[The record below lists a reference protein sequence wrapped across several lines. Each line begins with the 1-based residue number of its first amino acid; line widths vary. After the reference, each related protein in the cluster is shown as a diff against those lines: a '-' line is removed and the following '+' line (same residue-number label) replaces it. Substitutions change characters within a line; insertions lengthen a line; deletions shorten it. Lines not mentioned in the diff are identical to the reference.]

1 MRHLIALLL
10 IASLAQA
17 ETLGEAV
24 RSYLAAAET
33 AKTGPWEVTGALGI
47 TYTDGVTDT
56 TSISVGVDALGEWT
70 QWKVTIRWLSTY
82 TETEGTVAANEHILV
97 TRGDYK
103 LSDRASIFG
112 SLLLEYDEI
121 EGVEPR
127 IQFVLGYD
135 RRLVKKETFELL
147 GNLGGGVLYE
157 KYPAGGSTTDA
168 IAQAGVDW
176 TWQITKQ
183 LTYTQVLRFLPN
195 LRRRIPVHL
204 RVRLQHA
211 DLRDAR
217 PAPHDSRPVQL
228 RPPPGCGEERSQGG
242 ARHRHPLHEAEEE
255 GVVKRGRG
263 FPSP

>member
-10 IASLAQA
+10 VASLAQA
-17 ETLGEAV
+17 ETLGESV
-24 RSYLAAAET
+24 RGYLAAAET

-56 TSISVGVDALGEWT
+56 TSISAGVDALREWPE
-70 QWKVTIRWLSTY
+70 WKLTIRWLSTF
-82 TETEGTVAANEHILV
+82 TKASGVTQANEHILI

-127 IQFVLGYD
+127 IQFILGYD
-135 RRLVKKETFELL
+135 RKLVTKETFELL

-157 KYPAGGSTTDA
+157 KYPVGGSTTDA
-168 IAQAGVDW
+168 IAQAGLDW
-176 TWQITKQ
+176 TWKITKQ

-195 LRRRIPVHL
+195 ISESGEY
-204 RVRLQHA
+204 RVISESVFTTPISEML
-211 DLRDAR
+211 DLRLTILDQYNSD
-217 PAPHDSRPVQL
+217 PL
-228 RPPPGCGEERSQGG
+228 PGVEKND
-242 ARHRHPLHEAEEE
+242 LK
-255 GVVKRGRG
+255 VVLAIAIRFTK
-263 FPSP
+263 PKKKA